1 VKEGQGGYRVEIW
14 PYKNSRPTGELE
26 KAPLKYFGGPEVI
39 EIAALIASRP
49 NKIKG
54 VTYATSKA
62 VAYWGSLSY
71 ISGEKK
77 ISMYRIKSFFF
88 HPTNLKPISH
98 ELFHGWAISI
108 TKAAYMISIKRLS
121 VLFGIVYGGVF
132 FKEKNIVIR
141 FCGAILITI
150 KG

>member
-14 PYKNSRPTGELE
+14 PYKNFRPTGELE

-62 VAYWGSLSY
+62 VAYWGSPSY

-88 HPTNLKPISH
+88 HPTNLKPREKKKSGKMI
-98 ELFHGWAISI
+98 EGVLEILGDPHGWCLKGWKDIS
-108 TKAAYMISIKRLS
+108 
-121 VLFGIVYGGVF
+121 
-132 FKEKNIVIR
+132 VIATR
-141 FCGAILITI
+141 V
-150 KG
+150 